1 MPITLT
7 MPKLS
12 PTMQEGTIVKWMKQ
26 EGDQVKEGDTL
37 FEVATD
43 KATVEHNSLD
53 DGYLRQIL
61 VKEGDSAKVNQVV
74 AVMTATKDESLDD
87 YKPETT
93 EAEEKEQPSSD
104 KVSEK
109 TQQSSEET
117 TQKTSFSQP
126 SFVPAP
132 PLEKYQF
139 EWPRGKE
146 GKKVL
151 ASPLAKKLAKEKGIN
166 LSTVKGS
173 GPNNRVV
180 KKDLDL
186 AHKNT
191 PSTFGT
197 QTPPNTAP
205 GSYKEETLSP
215 MRKVIG
221 ERLQGAKTFI
231 PHFYV
236 QQTVVVDEIIK
247 LRNQMKEM
255 GVKLTYNDFVL
266 RACAL
271 SLREHPVINSGFNS
285 KDQKIIRFETIDIC
299 VAVSIPD
306 GLITPIIR
314 LADYKNIG
322 ELSQEVKMLA
332 TQAKDGKLQPHQ
344 YQGGSFTISNLGMFG
359 IDDFRAVINPPQA
372 AILAIG
378 GIVEKPI
385 VKEGKIVVGHTMTLS
400 LSSDHRVID
409 GADAAA
415 FIKTVQKYLEN
426 PVSLVI

>member
-12 PTMQEGTIVKWMKQ
+12 PTMEEGTIVKWMKK
-26 EGDQVKEGDTL
+26 EGDQVKEGDVL

-43 KATVEHNSLD
+43 KATVEHSSLD
-53 DGYLRQIL
+53 DGFLRQIL
-61 VKEGDSAKVNQVV
+61 VQEGGHAKVNQAV
-74 AVMTATKDESLDD
+74 AVMTATQDES
-87 YKPETT
+87 YEVEKPSEPA
-93 EAEEKEQPSSD
+93 EKSEEKPA
-104 KVSEK
+104 SES
-109 TQQSSEET
+109 TEN
-117 TQKTSFSQP
+117 TQKTQAAPVSGMVQP
-126 SFVPAP
+126 AFVPSP

-146 GKKVL
+146 GARVL

-166 LSTVKGS
+166 LSTVKGT

-186 AHKNT
+186 AHKDT
-191 PSTFGT
+191 PASFGS
-197 QTPPNTAP
+197 QSPPDVAP
-205 GSYKEETLSP
+205 GSYVEEALSP

-221 ERLQGAKTFI
+221 ERLQGSKSFI

-236 QQTVVVDEIIK
+236 QQTVVVDEMMK
-247 LRNQMKEM
+247 LRNQMKET
-255 GVKLTYNDFVL
+255 GVKLTFNDFIL

-271 SLREHPVINSGFNS
+271 ALREHPIINSGFNS

-299 VAVSIPD
+299 VAVSIED
-306 GLITPIIR
+306 GLITPILR

-322 ELSQEVKMLA
+322 ELSQEVKALA
-332 TQAKDGKLQPHQ
+332 TLAKEGKLQPHQ

-359 IDDFRAVINPPQA
+359 IDDFQAVINPPQA

-378 GIVEKPI
+378 GIVEKPV
-385 VKEGKIVVGHTMTLS
+385 VKEGRVVVGHTMTLS
-400 LSSDHRVID
+400 LSSDHRVVD
-409 GADAAA
+409 GADAAS